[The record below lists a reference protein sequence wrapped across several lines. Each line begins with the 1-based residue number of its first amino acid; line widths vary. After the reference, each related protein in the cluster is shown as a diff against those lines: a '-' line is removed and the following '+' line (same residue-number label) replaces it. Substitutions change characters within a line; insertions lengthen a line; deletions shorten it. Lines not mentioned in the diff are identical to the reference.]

1 MKKLATT
8 LGIWGATLGMLAG
21 LIELG
26 LGSQIRPWI
35 GNKENPAVLGLVT
48 MLLSGMALAATTM
61 ARRQEAHTNDGKLA
75 IFLGV
80 LLPAAICFTTVGRL
94 WYLPGSLLV
103 GSAALLAYEFW
114 IAAPPNATP
123 ETSSDKRWRLIAG
136 IGSLVILGSIGM
148 AFLNSQF
155 GLFQAEVLS
164 GADRIR
170 FAILPIDFVRRTALA
185 NGAVTVANVEVSQV
199 MIIYIL
205 LILGAVLAFIASLT
219 ASRFF
224 AGMGGGIVFIG
235 LILCLVWLPGIMAQ
249 AQYADDYLNLVR
261 SFGWGWVLATAGMI
275 LILASSLLKVRRAS
289 TP

>member
-1 MKKLATT
+1 MTKLATT

-26 LGSQIRPWI
+26 VGSQIRPWI

-48 MLLSGMALAATTM
+48 MLLSGMALAAVTVT
-61 ARRQEAHTNDGKLA
+61 RRQKAHTNDGKLA

-80 LLPAAICFTTVGRL
+80 LFPAVICFTTVGRL
-94 WYLPGSLLV
+94 WYLPGTLLV

-114 IAAPPNATP
+114 IAPPPSATP
-123 ETSSDKRWRLIAG
+123 GTSSDKGWRLIAG
-136 IGSLVILGSIGM
+136 IGSLMILGSIGM
-148 AFLNSQF
+148 AFWNSRF

-185 NGAVTVANVEVSQV
+185 NGAQIVANVEVSQV

-224 AGMGGGIVFIG
+224 AGMGGGIVLIG
-235 LILCLVWLPGIMAQ
+235 LILCLIWLPGIMAQ
-249 AQYADDYLNLVR
+249 AQYADDYINLIR
-261 SFGWGWVLATAGMI
+261 SLGWGWYLATAGMI
-275 LILASSLLKVRRAS
+275 LILASSVFKVRRVS

>member
-21 LIELG
+21 LVELG
-26 LGSQIRPWI
+26 IGSQIRPWI
-35 GNKENPAVLGLVT
+35 GNKENPAILGLMT
-48 MLLSGMALAATTM
+48 MLLSGMALAAVTV
-61 ARRQEAHTNDGKLA
+61 ARKQETQTNDGKLA

-80 LLPAAICFTTVGRL
+80 LLPAAVCFTTVGRL
-94 WYLPGSLLV
+94 WYLPGALLV

-114 IAAPPNATP
+114 IAPPRSATP
-123 ETSSDKRWRLIAG
+123 GTSSDKGWRLIAG

-148 AFLNSQF
+148 AFWNSRF

-185 NGAVTVANVEVSQV
+185 NGALTVENVEVSQV

-205 LILGAVLAFIASLT
+205 LILGAVLAFSASLS

-224 AGMGGGIVFIG
+224 AGMGGGIVLIG
-235 LILCLVWLPGIMAQ
+235 LILCLIWLPGIMAQ
-249 AQYADDYLNLVR
+249 AQYAGDHLNLIR
-261 SFGWGWVLATAGMI
+261 SLGWGWYLATAGMI
-275 LILASSLLKVRRAS
+275 LILASSVFRVRRAS